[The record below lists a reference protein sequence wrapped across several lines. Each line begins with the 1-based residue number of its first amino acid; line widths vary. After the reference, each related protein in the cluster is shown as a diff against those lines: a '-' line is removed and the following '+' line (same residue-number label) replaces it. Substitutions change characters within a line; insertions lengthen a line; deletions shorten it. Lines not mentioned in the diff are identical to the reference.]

1 MFTKLEKVKDN
12 NNINKKKIQKG
23 LINKDGEI
31 YGAGH
36 FATSLALVLVFK
48 TNCGS

>member
-1 MFTKLEKVKDN
+1 MHIFTKLKKVND
-12 NNINKKKIQKG
+12 NINKKNIQMG
-23 LINKDGEI
+23 LINKDTEI

-48 TNCGS
+48 TNCGI